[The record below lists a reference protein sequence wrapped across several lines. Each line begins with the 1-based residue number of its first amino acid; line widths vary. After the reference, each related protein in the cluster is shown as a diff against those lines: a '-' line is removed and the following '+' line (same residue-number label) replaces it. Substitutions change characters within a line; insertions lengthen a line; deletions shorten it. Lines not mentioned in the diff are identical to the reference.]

1 MAGPGIP
8 TTIDGNILIDIL
20 AGDISTN
27 TLTTTIQGFLLSG
40 SLTTANG
47 IGDNV
52 GEVGV
57 NIVSGTP
64 YTATNGTFT
73 NLETFSAGGGTGMT
87 VNVTVNAST
96 VQIMQ
101 IVKGGSGYSVGDFI
115 GVKEATLEA
124 AGSSITSGTLTSRSL
139 TAADLTGGGTPYML
153 NFNPSPVSSS
163 FEVVP
168 DSQKLLIGGPQL
180 ALYHAYNTTVSQ
192 SLFNTNLPQTSD
204 NNKGAGTLLWTTS
217 GSDPANSNNYMTWA
231 PDGSDAQSYQDTN
244 IPFKLERGDVI
255 RVEGIKNI
263 TDPDTNSSSSINIE
277 EDFIVEG
284 IVPYYYSSS
293 FDDNQQNRNAL
304 SGFIQRV
311 GTNINTNLLGE
322 DPFDPNN
329 PNGIGGNFSTAGN
342 SYTFTTFVGGLT
354 RANGNPGRIGSHS
367 NFNQSTA
374 AGYTQGQVY
383 PLQGGSGTGATF
395 KVTTTN
401 PAPTGQPTAG
411 VIDNP
416 GTGYELTDSGLI
428 VQGGNN
434 QLTIDVF
441 SFLDTGCTIKRNGVT
456 LTDWNGG
463 ASSPGGGGK
472 IEIVSDSA
480 AGYFPG
486 FISVTLSEGSGFQI
500 GDQIIITQA
509 QSAVAGQWFPNNFAP
524 NLPTSSPSTAALA
537 ITLAN
542 PVLGSLTFN
551 NNFTVGVDVNAS
563 EEGIPPA
570 TVPSGSQV
578 GYHLYEEGEV
588 ALTADTFIQV
598 TPDPNIT
605 LNGLLLG
612 EVKKFTVRRQ
622 IEADDKVMLKN
633 INPPSGSKGIKTPSG
648 QGFLIPNDFSETQ
661 KANALNIINQLRAK
675 NAFNKPIEPGIT
687 DGGNRIIVQG
697 SGSDTVIN
705 IP

>member
-1 MAGPGIP
+1 MASGNP
-8 TTIDGNILIDIL
+8 TTIDSNILIDIL
-20 AGDISTN
+20 TGDISTN
-27 TLTTTIQGFLLSG
+27 TLTTSIQGFLLSG
-40 SLTTANG
+40 SLTTADG

-52 GEVGV
+52 GEAGV
-57 NIVSGTP
+57 NIVNPLVS
-64 YTATNGTFT
+64 YTATNGTYT

-96 VQIMQ
+96 VNVIQ
-101 IVKGGSGYSVGDFI
+101 IVNGGSGYSVGDFI
-115 GVKEATLEA
+115 GIKDATLLA
-124 AGSSITSGTLTSRSL
+124 AGSTITNGTLTSRSL
-139 TAADLTGGGTPYML
+139 TATDLTGGGTPYML
-153 NFNPSPVSSS
+153 NFNPSPVSAS
-163 FEVVP
+163 FGVVP

-244 IPFKLERGDVI
+244 IPFKIERGDVI

-277 EDFIVEG
+277 EDFVVEG

-311 GTNINTNLLGE
+311 GAKENENLLGA
-322 DPFDPNN
+322 DPFDPSA
-329 PNGIGGNFSTAGN
+329 PNDIGGNYSTPGN

-354 RANGNPGRIGSHS
+354 RANGNPGRI
-367 NFNQSTA
+367 NTFTLDTTA
-374 AGYTQGQVY
+374 GANYTVGQVY
-383 PLQGGSGTGATF
+383 TLSGGNGSGATF
-395 KVTTTN
+395 KVLSLSGPLRVAT
-401 PAPTGQPTAG
+401 G

-416 GTGYELTDSGLI
+416 GAGYELGDTLNI
-428 VQGGNN
+428 TGGGSNS
-434 QLTIDVF
+434 QQTIDVF
-441 SFLDTGCTIKRNGVT
+441 SFLDVGCTIKRNGVT

-480 AGYFPG
+480 LAYFPG

-509 QSAVAGQWFPNNFAP
+509 QSSIAGQWFPNNFAG
-524 NLPTSSPSTAALA
+524 NLPTSSPSSPSLA

-551 NNFTVGVDVNAS
+551 NNFTVGVDVNSPIVGTSGA
-563 EEGIPPA
+563 A
-570 TVPSGSQV
+570 TPSGSQV

-598 TPDPNIT
+598 TPDPNVT

-633 INPPSGSKGIKTPSG
+633 INPPSGSKGIETPSG
-648 QGFLIPNDFSETQ
+648 QGFLIPNDFSEVQ
-661 KANALNIINQLRAK
+661 KSNALNIINQLRAK

-687 DGGNRIIVQG
+687 DGGTSISVQG
-697 SGSDTVIN
+697 SGSDTIIN